1 MHVRVRAR
9 QPRTRGRA
17 SSTCRTYGL
26 FVRNTRGNSRSKL
39 HHRPF
44 LEDTNLVGDIHSL
57 VLARK
62 THERLL
68 EAESRDDGV
77 DVLAL
82 DVVEL
87 VDGVADLS
95 LVGAE
100 IHEESENVL
109 RLKRETH
116 ADEAIYLDFLHS
128 RLRNDGLLDDGVHVH
143 LVVLSNG
150 SSLILGLAGKLQS
163 VRAEEVSVRVNLR
176 NSLLLFTLNLLS
188 SSSSYDD
195 ETIAKSDS
203 YPE

>member
-1 MHVRVRAR
+1 MN
-9 QPRTRGRA
+9 
-17 SSTCRTYGL
+17 GL

-95 LVGAE
+95 LVGTE
-100 IHEESENVL
+100 IHEEGEDAL
-109 RLKRETH
+109 RLRYEYRNGFSH
-116 ADEAIYLDFLHS
+116 LNLLHR
-128 RLRNDGLLDDGVHVH
+128 RLGDHGLLDDGVNVH
-143 LVVLSNG
+143 LVVLGDG

-195 ETIAKSDS
+195 ETIANSDS